1 MGEEGAV
8 ASREAAQGSRRPAAG
23 RTDARRNRARLIEAA
38 TELFAEVGADVAS
51 MNDVARRAG
60 VGPGTLWRH
69 FPNKDALMAEIVGAS
84 LDGLADLAAELLDT
98 TPPEPDFL
106 RRWVSAL
113 VRHITRHH
121 GFAAR
126 FARASTD
133 VDSPLG
139 ARCHAVEQAAANLVE
154 RARELGKAQ
163 PDLTGSELIRLATAV
178 AWVGEAT
185 APPDTAAR
193 LLDLIFDGIHAG
205 DQACQPPPRGPAV

>member
-1 MGEEGAV
+1 M
-8 ASREAAQGSRRPAAG
+8 SREAPPGSQPPPSG

-38 TELFAEVGADVAS
+38 GALFDEVGADTAS

-69 FPNKDALMAEIVGAS
+69 FPNKDALIAEVVGAS
-84 LDGLADLAAELLDT
+84 LDGLAKLATELVD
-98 TPPEPDFL
+98 PSPAPDFL

-113 VRHITRHH
+113 VQHITRHQ

-126 FARASTD
+126 FARASVN

-139 ARCHAVEQAAANLVE
+139 ARCHAVEQAAADLVE
-154 RARELGKAQ
+154 RARELGQ
-163 PDLTGSELIRLATAV
+163 LRTDLTGSELIRLATAV
-178 AWVGEAT
+178 AWVNEAT

-193 LLDLIFDGIHAG
+193 LLDLIFDGI
-205 DQACQPPPRGPAV
+205 RTR